1 MSGDKKL
8 YVLFESAAG
17 YLLCKINNW
26 EEIGQVTETVIEVC
40 GDPMRFGQ
48 IAQFS
53 SFYPFQTAEMA
64 LDNMINIQNGNV
76 TDDLKTFL
84 VQNLPKKAK
93 KYNLGVGDVSLGKKL
108 SEQGY
113 PILIDR
119 NINELLRGIR
129 IHFTRIVKS
138 FENGSNVGDL
148 HKFQVGLGHSFSRN
162 KLQFDPNKQDKA
174 IVQSIALIDRLD
186 KDINLFT
193 MRCREWYSWHFPEL
207 SKIVTDSEKYLK
219 LLSLIGNKDEFEDND
234 ENREKISKIVKDEN
248 TEQDIFNS
256 ILISMGQD
264 ITLNDMNMIKNLA
277 KQLIKLHKQRS
288 NLIEYLNNR
297 LNNVAPNLQT
307 LLGDVL
313 AARLIAHSGS
323 LVNLAKSPASTI
335 QVLGAEKALF
345 RALKS
350 KGNTPKYGLLF
361 QSTYIGK
368 ASQKNKGKI
377 SRYLANKCSIASRID
392 NFSANNNLS
401 NVFGEKLK
409 QQVEDRL
416 KYLSEGISPPKNI
429 DIMRQAII
437 ENQDILS
444 SSNVDQ
450 KSPKKRD
457 EKGKDKKRK
466 SKSNEDENNISNF
479 EQSEKSSKKKK
490 KKSSDLGDD

>member
-17 YLLCKINNW
+17 YLLCTINNW

-53 SFYPFQTAEMA
+53 SFYPFLTAEMA
-64 LDNMINIQNGNV
+64 LDNMINIQSGNV

-84 VQNLPKKAK
+84 TQNLPKKVK
-93 KYNLGVGDVSLGKKL
+93 KYNLGVGDVSLGKTL

-113 PILIDR
+113 PVLIDK
-119 NINELLRGIR
+119 NISELLRGIR
-129 IHFTRIVKS
+129 IHFTRIVKN
-138 FENGSNVGDL
+138 FENGNNVSDL

-174 IVQSIALIDRLD
+174 IIQAIALIDRLD

-207 SKIVTDSEKYLK
+207 FKIVTDSEKYLK

-234 ENREKISKIVKDEN
+234 ENRKKISKIIKDESV
-248 TEQDIFNS
+248 EEDIFNA

-264 ITLNDMNMIKNLA
+264 ITLNDMSMIKNLA

-288 NLIEYLNNR
+288 NLIEYLANR
-297 LNNVAPNLQT
+297 LHNVAPNLQT
-307 LLGDVL
+307 LLGDIL
-313 AARLIAHSGS
+313 AARLIAHSGG

-392 NFSANNNLS
+392 NFSTDSNSS
-401 NVFGEKLK
+401 NVFGEKLR

-429 DIMRQAII
+429 DIMRQAIV
-437 ENQDILS
+437 ENRDVLKNL
-444 SSNVDQ
+444 SSNVEQ
-450 KSPKKRD
+450 KSSKRH
-457 EKGKDKKRK
+457 DKKRK
-466 SKSNEDENNISNF
+466 SKSNQDNADSCNI
-479 EQSEKSSKKKK
+479 EKSEKSNKKKK
-490 KKSSDLGDD
+490 L

>member
-1 MSGDKKL
+1 MSGDNKRL

-17 YLLCKINNW
+17 YLLCTINNW
-26 EEIGQVTETVIEVC
+26 EEIAQVTETVIEVC

-64 LDNMINIQNGNV
+64 LNNMVSIQNGNV
-76 TDDLKTFL
+76 TDDLRTFL
-84 VQNLPKKAK
+84 TQNLPKKTK
-93 KYNLGVGDVSLGKKL
+93 KYNLGIGDVSLGKSL

-113 PILIDR
+113 PVLIDK

-138 FENGSNVGDL
+138 FDSGNSIGDL

-162 KLQFDPNKQDKA
+162 KLQLDPNKQDKA

-207 SKIVTDSEKYLK
+207 SKIVADSEKYLK
-219 LLSLIGNKDEFEDND
+219 LILLIGNKDEFEDNE
-234 ENREKISKIVKDEN
+234 ENRRKIAKVVKDEN
-248 TEQDIFNS
+248 IEESIFSS

-264 ITLNDMNMIKNLA
+264 ITENDMSMVKNLA

-297 LNNVAPNLQT
+297 LSNVAPNLQT
-307 LLGDVL
+307 LLGDIL

-345 RALKS
+345 RALKT

-377 SRYLANKCSIASRID
+377 SRYLSNKCSIASRID
-392 NFSANNNLS
+392 NFSTGVSS
-401 NVFGEKLK
+401 NVFGEKLR

-437 ENQDILS
+437 ENQSIAAPVS
-444 SSNVDQ
+444 SSGSDTH
-450 KSPKKRD
+450 KK
-457 EKGKDKKRK
+457 KDKKRK
-466 SKSNEDENNISNF
+466 SDAEVQLDHQEDRA
-479 EQSEKSSKKKK
+479 KSSESHKSDKKKK
-490 KKSSDLGDD
+490 KKKL